1 MDKIELNKEQ
11 LAIIDEYC
19 CDGMK
24 KLKKLCNP
32 IIVKIGGISEKDHD
46 DIYSLAQFLLYKS
59 VKNYDKNNAN
69 GASFKTFLYNILSRR
84 IYATYI
90 RDKNRQCRSNTRIGK
105 NGEVIFI
112 PDVSLDA
119 ATEETQDIKEKIASD
134 YNVEDVSEF
143 DFTVDENVENF
154 MSSLSNIQRKI
165 LEMKMKE
172 IPTDKIRSELGISA
186 ARYAKEMESIKLN
199 EGLLV
204 FTKNRKEFI
213 EEDMHM
219 EERVMGI
226 SESEGYRMDKY
237 SMFSLLDMKKTGDI
251 NCKYILQ
258 RKPFQWSNEE
268 RNRYICRILSNLP
281 IPEIILCEQN
291 VKGMTISHLID
302 GLQRLSYAEAFKE
315 NHFKVGETGAERHL
329 IQYREYIHDENGNRV
344 LDEDG
349 IPEFELKVCDIVGK
363 SYKDLPDELK
373 KRFNNFN
380 INVTKFF
387 NCTNEQ
393 IADHIRDY
401 NNHSA
406 MNNEQSGIVS
416 ISTDTAR
423 KIKTITEKCGFLKNC
438 GKYTTTN
445 RIKGKL
451 DRMVAEM
458 IMLLFHPNDWKSNV
472 KATYKYLDENAKQ
485 EEFDTLSSELDMLE
499 SVIENA
505 GDDINAMF
513 TTTYTPMWV
522 AVFHNFLTSGKDLH
536 NFVDFLNAYNSEL
549 KDTEVNGVSM
559 ADFKDQQSKK
569 KATITGKVDLL
580 IQLMNDYLHINTTE
594 TENDNTELSDDTIL
608 NFVKENY
615 KPDANEDDISFYSDL
630 VDDCVKIDE
639 PVYKECHAALITLM
653 AYACSQDKDQD
664 FEKWIDNYKT
674 KSDFSPSQ
682 KTNFTYMK
690 RSFDNY
696 LNV

>member
-32 IIVKIGGISEKDHD
+32 IIMKIGGISEKDHD

-59 VKNYDKNNAN
+59 VKNYDKDNAN
-69 GASFKTFLYNILSRR
+69 GASFKTFFYNILSRR

-90 RDKNRQCRSNTRIGK
+90 RDKNRQCRSNTRISK

-119 ATEETQDIKEKIASD
+119 PTEETQDIKEKIASD
-134 YNVEDVSEF
+134 YNVEDASEF

-172 IPTDKIRSELGISA
+172 IPTYKIRSELGISA

>member
-19 CDGMK
+19 CNGMK

-59 VKNYDKNNAN
+59 VKNYDKDNAN

-119 ATEETQDIKEKIASD
+119 ATEETPDIKEKIASD
-134 YNVEDVSEF
+134 YNVEDASEF

-172 IPTDKIRSELGISA
+172 VPTDKIRSELGISA
-186 ARYAKEMESIKLN
+186 SRYAKEMESIKLN

-315 NHFKVGETGAERHL
+315 NHFKVGETGTERHL